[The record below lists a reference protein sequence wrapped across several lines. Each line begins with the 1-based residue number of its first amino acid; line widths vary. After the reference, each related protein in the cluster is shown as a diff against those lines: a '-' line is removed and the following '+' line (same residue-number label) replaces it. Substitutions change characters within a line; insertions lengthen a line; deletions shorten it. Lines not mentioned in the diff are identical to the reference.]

1 MELDCSYNCT
11 RQSLFQPVTDTKIS
25 VDTGPVNLAAT
36 LSQIYAKR
44 KEEQI
49 LTYGSSSLTDTE
61 QLYSQTK
68 RKAFGVIW
76 ADEHPQ
82 LYSYDETITVY
93 NYYMPP
99 VLIYDKPSCNPSA
112 GINPW
117 TLRLQ
122 PYQIKVKYRKG
133 EIQNTAYRVMRTT
146 EPPRQVGNRTK
157 QNST

>member
-11 RQSLFQPVTDTKIS
+11 RHSLFHPVTGTKIS
-25 VDTGPVNLAAT
+25 VVTSPVGLAAT
-36 LSQIYAKR
+36 LSKIYAKR

-49 LTYGSSSLTDTE
+49 LTCGSSPLTDTE
-61 QLYSQTK
+61 QRYSQTK
-68 RKAFGVIW
+68 PKALIVIW

-82 LYSYDETITVY
+82 LYIYDKIITVY

-99 VLIYDKPSCNPSA
+99 VLIDENPSCYSSA

-133 EIQNTAYRVMRTT
+133 AIQNTAYRIMRTS
-146 EPPRQVGNRTK
+146 EPPRQVGNRRKVTE
-157 QNST
+157 